1 MVFHLD
7 SGYMQRDC
15 NNLLASNLVSLTA
28 QRNITAAM
36 HVRVSNSNSNSS
48 GGLVPLPCPRGRDY
62 HSNLVVGLYKSLR
75 LSIEEVL
82 GALLVSVP
90 FQGKIMPYCNPPWA
104 ASMPFF

>member
-1 MVFHLD
+1 MGLQQS
-7 SGYMQRDC
+7 SGFQPCEPDGTEEHHS
-15 NNLLASNLVSLTA
+15 SNA
-28 QRNITAAM
+28 CACQQQ
-36 HVRVSNSNSNSS
+36 SNSNSS